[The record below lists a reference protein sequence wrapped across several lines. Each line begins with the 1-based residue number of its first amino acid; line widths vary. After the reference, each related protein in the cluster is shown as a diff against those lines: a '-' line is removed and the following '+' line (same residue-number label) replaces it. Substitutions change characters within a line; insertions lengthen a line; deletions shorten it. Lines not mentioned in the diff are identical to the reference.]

1 MINVTKTDLPPL
13 DDYIEYLDK
22 IWSNKWVTNDGELV
36 KLLEKRLMD
45 HLDVKNLLLVS
56 NGTSALQLAL
66 KSFKINGE
74 VITTPF
80 TFAATTN
87 SILWENLT
95 PVFADIDP
103 ETYNIDPSDVEKR
116 ITKKT
121 SAIIAVHVY
130 GNPCYVDELQEIA
143 INNGLTLI
151 YDAAHAFGVEYNNKS
166 VLNFGDLSTLSFH
179 ATKTF
184 NTAEG
189 GAIVVKDDTI
199 YEKIKLMRNHGIKSE
214 ESVVLPGI
222 NSKMNEFQAALG
234 LCNLKYIKDKINLR
248 KKIYEFYKNKL
259 EVMNTIKFQKITASN
274 YNYAYMP
281 VCFKDSVSRD
291 NIHSEL
297 MRNNINARKYF
308 FPLIT
313 DFDYI
318 INSNFGLEV
327 ATNISSRILCLP
339 LYPDLKIE
347 QAKKITDIIINRIR
361 HNIS

>member
-1 MINVTKTDLPPL
+1 MINVTKTDLPPME
-13 DDYIEYLDK
+13 DYIQYLGQ
-22 IWSNKWVTNDGELV
+22 IWSSKWVTNDGELV
-36 KLLEKRLMD
+36 KLLERRLMD
-45 HLDVKNLLLVS
+45 YLNVKNLLLVS
-56 NGTSALQLAL
+56 NGTSALQIAL

-103 ETYNIDPSDVEKR
+103 ETYNIDPSDVEKK

-143 INNGLTLI
+143 TNNGLTLI
-151 YDAAHAFGVEYNNKS
+151 YDSAHAFGVKYNNKS

-189 GAIVVKDDTI
+189 GAIVVKDDVI
-199 YEKIKLMRNHGIKSE
+199 YEKIKLMRNHGIQSE
-214 ESVVLPGI
+214 ERVVLPGI

-234 LCNLKYIKDKINLR
+234 LCNLEYVKDKIDQR
-248 KKIYEFYKNKL
+248 KKIYECYKNKL
-259 EVMNTIKFQKITASN
+259 EILNEIKFQKITASC

-281 VCFKDSVSRD
+281 VCFKDVETRD

-297 MRNNINARKYF
+297 TKNNINTRKYF

-318 INSNFGLEV
+318 KKEDFGLEI
-327 ATNISSRILCLP
+327 ASNISSRILCLP
-339 LYPDLKIE
+339 LYPDLKIG
-347 QAKKITDIIINRIR
+347 QVKKITDIIIDNDQM
-361 HNIS
+361 